1 MYEINLIKDYFY
13 TSNYIVLCQMY
24 LNEFLEYRNIS
35 EKDLKKYNPGHLG
48 TSLSINFILANL
60 NYFLNSN
67 ELTSR
72 LIIGTGHSGVSL
84 ITNLWLNGTLE
95 KYYSN
100 YSTNKKGLNNL
111 IKDFG
116 VVIRSE
122 INPQYPETIYDG
134 GELGYSLGVA
144 YGYALNTSEEV
155 IPCIIGDGEA
165 ETGTLCSSWQL
176 NKLLKTK
183 SKVLPIINLN
193 GLKMGSTS
201 FLSNFS
207 NDELIMYYSLLGYQ
221 VNVIDTSTEK
231 DIFSTIENIQKTLS
245 NTLYQESP
253 LIIFRSSKG
262 YTLPKVNGINFENL
276 LSVHKNP
283 LQEYNSKEKINIIKA
298 FLKHY
303 KTEIFN
309 EKDEINLKY
318 VKFKTISKKDKEL
331 MVNKIDIDNNDYGGI
346 KNLEVFLSA
355 FMSNNDFKIFSPDEI
370 FSNKLGSLSFNT
382 IELLNENVLQALYQG
397 YIQAGNNGLY
407 VSYEGF
413 MPIITSM
420 ITQYYKYLKQKCQ
433 LDNYNSTFSMNYLL
447 TSTCWENTYSHQNPE
462 FVNSLLVRDD
472 TFYSI
477 LYPKDGSSLVKCA
490 EKALYSKNQ
499 INIIVTSK
507 RHNKMY
513 QEYESSN
520 ISIETLIEC
529 RNPRLILCA
538 TGDYMLDIIIKVY
551 KTLKPDNPNIKVIY
565 VTNPKLLDKNSKKGL
580 SDSEFYNYFNK
591 NVPIVY
597 LFAGYPS
604 IIKSLLYERNVECE
618 ILGYNDQVSICGN
631 LENITKYN
639 ELSVL
644 DVEEKCN
651 TYLEK
656 RKVLKFKEGQY
667 E

>member
-1 MYEINLIKDYFY
+1 MYEIKLIKDYFY
-13 TSNYIVLCQMY
+13 ASNYIVLCQMY
-24 LNEFLEYRNIS
+24 LNEFLEYKDIS
-35 EKDLKKYNPGHLG
+35 EKDLKKYNSGHLG

-67 ELTSR
+67 KLTSR

-95 KYYSN
+95 KYYKN

-116 VVIRSE
+116 TVIRSE

-144 YGYALNTSEEV
+144 YGYALNTGEDI

-193 GLKMGSTS
+193 GLKMDSTS
-201 FLSNFS
+201 FLANFN
-207 NDELIMYYSLLGYQ
+207 NDELITYYSSLGYQ
-221 VNVIDTSTEK
+221 VYVIDASREK
-231 DIFSTIENIQKTLS
+231 DIFSTIENTQKALS
-245 NTLYQESP
+245 NTLFQESP

-262 YTLPKVNGINFENL
+262 YTLPKVDGINFENL

-283 LQEYNSKEKINIIKA
+283 LQEYDSKEKINIIKT
-298 FLKHY
+298 FLKYY

-309 EKDEINLKY
+309 EKDEINSKY
-318 VKFKTISKKDKEL
+318 TEFKTSSKKDKEL
-331 MVNKIDIDNNDYGGI
+331 VVKKIDRGNKDYGSI
-346 KNLEVFLSA
+346 KNLELFLSA
-355 FMSNNDFKIFSPDEI
+355 FMVNNDFKIFSPDEI

-420 ITQYYKYLKQKCQ
+420 VAQYYKYLKQKYQ
-433 LDNYNSTFSMNYLL
+433 LDNYDSTFSMNYLL

-472 TFYSI
+472 TFYSV

-499 INIIVTSK
+499 INVIVTSK
-507 RHNKMY
+507 RHNKKY
-513 QEYESSN
+513 QEYENSN

-529 RNPRLILCA
+529 SNPHLILCA

-551 KTLKPDNPNIKVIY
+551 ETLKKDNPNIKVIY

-591 NVPIVY
+591 NVPIIY

-618 ILGYNDQVSICGN
+618 ILGYHDQISICGN
-631 LENITKYN
+631 LENTIKYN
-639 ELSVL
+639 GLSVL

-651 TYLEK
+651 TYLE
-656 RKVLKFKEGQY
+656 RIKVLKFKEG
-667 E
+667 

>member
-1 MYEINLIKDYFY
+1 MYEIKLIKDYFY
-13 TSNYIVLCQMY
+13 ATNYIVLCQMY
-24 LNEFLEYRNIS
+24 LNEFLNYRDIS
-35 EKDLKKYNPGHLG
+35 EKYLKKYNPGHLG

-95 KYYSN
+95 KYYAK
-100 YSTNKKGLNNL
+100 YSANKKGLNNL

-144 YGYALNTSEEV
+144 YGYALNTSEDI

-193 GLKMGSTS
+193 GLKMGSPS
-201 FLSNFS
+201 FLSNFN
-207 NDELIMYYSLLGYQ
+207 NDELITYYSLLGYQ
-221 VNVIDTSTEK
+221 VNVIDASGEK
-231 DIFSTIENIQKTLS
+231 DILSTIENMQKALS

-283 LQEYNSKEKINIIKA
+283 LQEYDSKEKINIIKT
-298 FLKHY
+298 FLEHY
-303 KTEIFN
+303 KTDIFN
-309 EKDEINLKY
+309 EDDEINLKY
-318 VKFKTISKKDKEL
+318 TNFKTAIKKDKKL
-331 MVNKIDIDNNDYGGI
+331 TVNKINIGNNDYGGI

-355 FMSNNDFKIFSPDEI
+355 FMDNNDFKIFSPDEI
-370 FSNKLGSLSFNT
+370 FSNKLGLLSFNT

-413 MPIITSM
+413 MPIIVSM
-420 ITQYYKYLKQKCQ
+420 IIRQ
-433 LDNYNSTFSMNYLL
+433 LDNYNSRFSMNYLL

-462 FVNSLLVRDD
+462 FVNSLLARDD
-472 TFYSI
+472 TFYSV

-490 EKALYSKNQ
+490 EEALYSKNQ
-499 INIIVTSK
+499 INVIVTSK

-513 QEYESSN
+513 REYESSN

-538 TGDYMLDIIIKVY
+538 TGDYMLDIIIKAY
-551 KTLKPDNPNIKVIY
+551 ETLKTDNPNIKVIY

-618 ILGYNDQVSICGN
+618 ILGYNDQISICGN
-631 LENITKYN
+631 LENTTKYN
-639 ELSVL
+639 GLSVL
-644 DVEEKCN
+644 DVEEKCS
-651 TYLEK
+651 TFLEK
-656 RKVLKFKEGQY
+656 RKVLKKG
-667 E
+667 